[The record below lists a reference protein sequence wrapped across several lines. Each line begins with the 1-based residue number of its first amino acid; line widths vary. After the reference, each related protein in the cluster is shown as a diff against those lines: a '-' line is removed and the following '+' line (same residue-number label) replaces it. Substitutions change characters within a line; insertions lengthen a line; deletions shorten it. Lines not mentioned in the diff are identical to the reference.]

1 MAITTN
7 NYSNTQ
13 CSGRLFHPKSQM
25 HVLLIIEVI
34 ILFGN
39 VASGKRSI
47 TIIALIQTLIQKIN
61 ESNDYMHAY
70 EPINNTFIPYNNREQ
85 QFNFKKWLWL
95 SLPGRELNVRMSS

>member
-1 MAITTN
+1 MESCNHDRPGNVTGKFEVVYIDNVRRAVSRLAELATALRNDSVRENASMAISTN

-25 HVLLIIEVI
+25 YVLLIIEVI

-47 TIIALIQTLIQKIN
+47 
-61 ESNDYMHAY
+61 
-70 EPINNTFIPYNNREQ
+70 IPSYTDSED
-85 QFNFKKWLWL
+85 K
-95 SLPGRELNVRMSS
+95 